1 MILPAVSK
9 IETFYPNLKVLGKI
23 LDTPILKTLIK
34 KYNLSNMNYTD
45 GFIQSYEFVLRNNDH
60 QSSKTPKNDLI
71 KFNDEIATPAQVGV
85 GLKFLE
91 NYLGKDSILESIK
104 NLMDIPIYVYIIDY
118 ILGVVMYTLIGR
130 SAMNIFQKED
140 SDFFFMKAFVKLT
153 NPILDLFKFMTPSFL
168 IRAVVPLYIA
178 WFIFMVR
185 FYLLPVMLGYGE
197 MGMLSFPLDS
207 EISRLIYDL
216 FGKK

>member
-1 MILPAVSK
+1 MPIW
-9 IETFYPNLKVLGKI
+9 VL
-23 LDTPILKTLIK
+23 
-34 KYNLSNMNYTD
+34 
-45 GFIQSYEFVLRNNDH
+45 VL
-60 QSSKTPKNDLI
+60 
-71 KFNDEIATPAQVGV
+71 
-85 GLKFLE
+85 
-91 NYLGKDSILESIK
+91 
-104 NLMDIPIYVYIIDY
+104 DY
-118 ILGVVMYTLIGR
+118 ILGIIMWTLIGR
-130 SAMNIFQKED
+130 SAMNIFQRED
-140 SDFFFMKAFVKLT
+140 SEFFFMKAFVKLT

>member
-1 MILPAVSK
+1 M
-9 IETFYPNLKVLGKI
+9 
-23 LDTPILKTLIK
+23 
-34 KYNLSNMNYTD
+34 
-45 GFIQSYEFVLRNNDH
+45 
-60 QSSKTPKNDLI
+60 
-71 KFNDEIATPAQVGV
+71 EIP
-85 GLKFLE
+85 F
-91 NYLGKDSILESIK
+91 
-104 NLMDIPIYVYIIDY
+104 YVYVIDY

-140 SDFFFMKAFVKLT
+140 SEFFFMKAFVKLT
-153 NPILDLFKFMTPSFL
+153 SPILDLFKFMTPSFL

>member
-1 MILPAVSK
+1 
-9 IETFYPNLKVLGKI
+9 
-23 LDTPILKTLIK
+23 
-34 KYNLSNMNYTD
+34 
-45 GFIQSYEFVLRNNDH
+45 
-60 QSSKTPKNDLI
+60 
-71 KFNDEIATPAQVGV
+71 
-85 GLKFLE
+85 
-91 NYLGKDSILESIK
+91 
-104 NLMDIPIYVYIIDY
+104 MDIPIYVYIIDY

-140 SDFFFMKAFVKLT
+140 SEFFFMKAFVKLT

-197 MGMLSFPLDS
+197 MGMLSFPLDLS
-207 EISRLIYDL
+207 LIHI
-216 FGKK
+216 